1 MIDIYATKE
10 YAQEILEAWVNSE
23 SPINLRIRKESK
35 NQYLISE
42 DHDCDQNISLR

>member
-10 YAQEILEAWVNSE
+10 YAEEFLQAWVDGN

-35 NQYLISE
+35 NQYLITE
-42 DHDCDQNISLR
+42 DHD